1 MVVIWAILIWNGH
14 CAGTY
19 CEVQPENSVIR
30 VQGSLKPRF
39 AHTGKF
45 GQILCYTCDVVR
57 MVHEQHA
64 AACSGQRVKWSR
76 YGQYQFEMG
85 IVRART
91 VKFNLKIASF
101 ACKGARTPHLRTR
114 ANSGKFSAT
123 RAMWFVWYT
132 NIMMHLVLARGLS
145 GRDMGNTNLKWALCG
160 HALFSST

>member
-1 MVVIWAILIWNGH
+1 MVVIWAIPISNGH

-76 YGQYQFEMG
+76 YGQYQFEIG

-91 VKFNLKIASF
+91 VRFNLKIASF
-101 ACKGARTPHLRTR
+101 TCKGA
-114 ANSGKFSAT
+114 
-123 RAMWFVWYT
+123 
-132 NIMMHLVLARGLS
+132 
-145 GRDMGNTNLKWALCG
+145 
-160 HALFSST
+160 